1 LKRISVTLRNGNRH
15 ALILAGENAD
25 AERLFSEVAAGRSQ
39 ALRGW
44 VAVEAGHPGGRIV
57 VRGEEIVELRLIDDE
72 SG

>member
-1 LKRISVTLRNGNRH
+1 MKRIGVTLRNGNRYV
-15 ALILAGENAD
+15 LILAGENAD

-44 VAVEAGHPGGRIV
+44 VAVEAAHPGGRIV
-57 VRGEEIVELRLIDDE
+57 VQGEEIIELRLIDDE